1 MRITENANS
10 EMLLANLHKVGVR
23 RLDLLQKLSTGKR
36 VAKASDDPDGVQL
49 ILSYQK
55 NLKQTERYLS
65 NVSEAKVWL
74 NETEFALTSIGD
86 QLSQAIE
93 KALRAS
99 SDSMGSAERD
109 AIAQDIQSILE
120 SVAHDANGKSG
131 NYYIF
136 GGTNVSGAPFELG
149 KSVEEETFT
158 AKPGQAV
165 DLDHTDLADA
175 AVTVTSTDGLTT
187 FVEGVDFEVDR
198 SKGRITALSGGGM
211 ADGTDYY
218 VSYDTN
224 SATVLSINEKGTSGD
239 VQREIS
245 KGELMKINISGEDVF
260 TDNANTLQA
269 LIDLKNAL
277 LRDDGSQIRALNA
290 DLRKAHD
297 QVIYFTSLTGMRYER
312 LSSVEDELENVKL
325 NIMSMKSEVEDAD
338 MAELAVDFEKEETLY
353 NAILKAGARVVQQ
366 NLLDYLT

>member
-10 EMLLANLHKVGVR
+10 EMLLTNLHKVGVR

-36 VAKASDDPDGVQL
+36 VEKASDDPDGVQL
-49 ILSYQK
+49 ILRYQK

-65 NVSEAKVWL
+65 NVSEAKIWL

-86 QLSQAIE
+86 QLSLAIE
-93 KALRAS
+93 KTLQAS
-99 SDSMGSAERD
+99 NDTLGSDERD
-109 AIAQDIQSILE
+109 ALAQDIQSILE
-120 SVAHDANGKSG
+120 SVVHDANGKSG
-131 NYYIF
+131 DYYIF
-136 GGTNVSGAPFELG
+136 GGTNVSGAPFALG

-158 AKPGQAV
+158 AKLGEAV
-165 DLDHTDLADA
+165 DLDHTDLSDA

-198 SKGRITALSGGGM
+198 TKGRITTLAGGGM
-211 ADGTDYY
+211 ANGTDYY
-218 VSYDTN
+218 ISYDTI

-245 KGELMKINISGEDVF
+245 KGELMKINVSGEEVF
-260 TDNANTLQA
+260 VDKANTLQA

-277 LRDDGSQIRALNA
+277 LRDDGSRIRALNE
-290 DLRKAHD
+290 DLNKAHD

-312 LSSVEDELENVKL
+312 LNSVEDELENVKL
-325 NIMSMKSEVEDAD
+325 NITSMKSEVEDAD

-353 NAILKAGARVVQQ
+353 DAILKAGARLVQQ
-366 NLLDYLT
+366 NLLDYLS